1 MKKGFRKENLGMTLV
16 ELIVA
21 IAIFVAAIV
30 PMLYAFVYST
40 GFNFKSQRT
49 MQSTG
54 IAQAIAEQCKSV
66 NFDYSDLQATFA
78 MDDVTILDGSQ
89 FTVNGDATGD
99 KEGVNRGMY
108 WMYGVRATNNT
119 TDGTTTRRA
128 YDVAIDFKLIT
139 DSVTDYSSIQSMGH
153 TTYNFGDSLSN
164 ALRNEDRIAQ
174 AKAIEKIKNL
184 FEDSNITSNRTLP
197 TLPAGTLRAFFSESD
212 INIPKIVLDRDII
225 ITVSNPDT
233 YTDPSGSGNKESVQV
248 IVNYYC
254 GFDSGDD
261 GVADTANCRVT
272 RNGVRLS
279 PELHAP
285 TYDLVISKPLDADY
299 TYDTHTTP
307 LYTVDMGTYTDFN
320 EAASAVY
327 FYYYPGYKSVN
338 SSTASYRDHFI
349 INNNMSVNAKDHDD
363 VASIDDLDFYL
374 FKQYDH
380 DLDVASHVTYDDR
393 EENYVCD
400 VTLSSTGHKTFLYHN
415 LLWKVVED
423 VSHSPHIFRLQK
435 VVSPHTSVTAGT
447 NCYNCTAADSDYLN
461 YGASYK
467 KFNANWTIPNDDGI
481 SHALSNYAALP
492 YRHQDYTAYYGS
504 DEQLFE
510 ARYRISIYV
519 YPAGDNAAGNE
530 VEIMTFEMLN
540 W

>member
-1 MKKGFRKENLGMTLV
+1 MKKGFRKDNLGMTLV

-78 MDDVTILDGSQ
+78 MDDVTILDGSK
-89 FTVNGDATGD
+89 FTVNGDGSGD

-128 YDVAIDFKLIT
+128 YDVAINFSLIT

-153 TTYNFGDSLSN
+153 TTYNFGDSLAA
-164 ALRNEDRIAQ
+164 ALRNEDRVAQ
-174 AKAIEKIKNL
+174 AKAIEKIKAL
-184 FEDSNITSNRTLP
+184 FVDANVTCSETLP
-197 TLPAGTLRAFFSESD
+197 TLPAGTLGAFFSESD
-212 INIPKIVLDRDII
+212 IDVTDIVLDRDIL
-225 ITVSNPDT
+225 ITVNNPDT
-233 YTDPSGSGNKESVQV
+233 YNDPSGGSGKESVQV

-261 GVADTANCRVT
+261 GVADTANIRITHPNPYCSHT
-272 RNGVRLS
+272 PNH
-279 PELHAP
+279 P
-285 TYDLVISKPLDADY
+285 LVISKPLDADY

-327 FYYYPGYKSVN
+327 FYYFPGYKSVN
-338 SSTASYRDHFI
+338 SSTASYRDHFV
-349 INNNMSVNAKDHDD
+349 INNNMSVNAKDHEG
-363 VASIDDLDFYL
+363 VASIDKLNVYL

-393 EENYVCD
+393 EEKYSCD
-400 VTLSSTGHKTFLYHN
+400 INLNSAGHNTFLYHN
-415 LLWKVVED
+415 LFWKVVED
-423 VSHSPHIFRLQK
+423 VANSPHIFKLQRHI
-435 VVSPHTSVTAGT
+435 SPHVSVACGSD
-447 NCYNCTAADSDYLN
+447 CVNCTVQDPSYTS
-461 YGASYK
+461 YGADYK
-467 KFNANWTIPNDDGI
+467 KFNSTWTLPNDDGL
-481 SHALSNYAALP
+481 SHALSDYAMLP
-492 YRHQDYTAYYGS
+492 YRHLDYIDNYGS

-519 YPAGDNAAGNE
+519 YPAGNNAAGNE
-530 VEIMTFEMLN
+530 IEIMTFEMLN

>member
-1 MKKGFRKENLGMTLV
+1 MKKGFRKDNLGMTLV

-21 IAIFVAAIV
+21 IGIFVAAIV

-66 NFDYSDLQATFA
+66 NYDYSDLQATFA
-78 MDDVTILDGSQ
+78 MDDSTILDGSQ
-89 FTVNGDATGD
+89 FTVNGNAGGD

-128 YDVAIDFKLIT
+128 YDVAIDFRLIT

-153 TTYNFGDSLSN
+153 TTFNFGDSMSV
-164 ALRNEDRIAQ
+164 ALRGEDGVAQ
-174 AKAIEKIKNL
+174 AKAIEKIKEL
-184 FEDSNITSNRTLP
+184 FADSNITCSETLP
-197 TLPAGTLRAFFSESD
+197 TLPAGTLKAFFSESD
-212 INIPKIVLDRDII
+212 IDITDIVLDREIVI
-225 ITVSNPDT
+225 NVSDPGT
-233 YTDPSGSGNKESVQV
+233 YSDPTSHADESVQV

-254 GFDSGDD
+254 GADSGDD
-261 GVADTANCRVT
+261 GIADTGNFRVT
-272 RNGVRLS
+272 HTARILGHDYN
-279 PELHAP
+279 
-285 TYDLVISKPLDADY
+285 LVISEPLDADY

-307 LYTVDMGTYTDFN
+307 IYTVDMGTYTDFN

-327 FYYYPGYKSVN
+327 FYYFPGYKSVD

-349 INNNMSVNAKDHDD
+349 INNNMSVNAKDHEDAATIDKLD
-363 VASIDDLDFYL
+363 VYL

-380 DLDVASHVTYDDR
+380 DLDTASHVTYEDR
-393 EENYVCD
+393 EENYSCD
-400 VTLSSTGHKTFLYHN
+400 VTMSSAGHKTFLYHN
-415 LLWKVVED
+415 LFWKVVED
-423 VSHSPHIFRLQK
+423 VSHSPHIFKLQRH
-435 VVSPHTSVTAGT
+435 VSPHVTVAAGT
-447 NCYNCTAADSDYLN
+447 NCVNCTVQDPSFTS
-461 YGASYK
+461 YGADYK
-467 KFNANWTIPNDDGI
+467 KFNSTWTIPNDDGL
-481 SHALSNYAALP
+481 SLALSDYAALP
-492 YRHQDYTAYYGS
+492 TRHLDYTDYYGT

-510 ARYRISIYV
+510 ARYRISIYI
-519 YPAGDNAAGNE
+519 YPAGENAAGNE
-530 VEIMTFEMLN
+530 IEIMTFEMLN

>member
-1 MKKGFRKENLGMTLV
+1 MKKGLRNNNSGMTLV

-66 NFDYSDLQATFA
+66 NFDYSDLQDTFA
-78 MDDVTILDGSQ
+78 MDGNTILDGSQ
-89 FTVNGDATGD
+89 FTVNGNAGGD

-128 YDVAIDFKLIT
+128 YDVAIDFRLIT

-153 TTYNFGDSLSN
+153 TTYNFGDSLST
-164 ALRNEDRIAQ
+164 ALRNEDRVAQ
-174 AKAIEKIKNL
+174 AKAIEKIKEL
-184 FEDSNITSNRTLP
+184 FLDSNVTCSETLP
-197 TLPAGTLRAFFSESD
+197 TLPTGTLKAFFSESD
-212 INIPKIVLDRDII
+212 IDVTDIVLDREII

-233 YTDPSGSGNKESVQV
+233 YNDPSGGSGKESVQV
-248 IVNYYC
+248 IVDYYC
-254 GFDSGDD
+254 GADSGDD
-261 GVADTANCRVT
+261 GIADTGNFRITHTARISGHDYN
-272 RNGVRLS
+272 
-279 PELHAP
+279 
-285 TYDLVISKPLDADY
+285 LVISKPLDADY
-299 TYDTHTTP
+299 TYDTHATP
-307 LYTVDMGTYTDFN
+307 IYSVDMGTYTDFN

-327 FYYYPGYKSVN
+327 FYYYPGYKSIN
-338 SSTASYRDHFI
+338 SDTANYRDHFI
-349 INNNMSVNAKDHDD
+349 INNNMTVNAKDHDD
-363 VASIDDLDFYL
+363 VASIDKLDFYL

-393 EENYVCD
+393 EENYACD
-400 VTLSSTGHKTFLYHN
+400 ISMNSAGHDTFLYHN
-415 LLWKVVED
+415 LYWKVVED
-423 VSHSPHIFRLQK
+423 VSQSPHVFKLQRL
-435 VVSPHTSVTAGT
+435 VAAHFSVTEGS
-447 NCYNCTAADSDYLN
+447 NCHSCTIPDSSFTT
-461 YGASYK
+461 YGSSYK
-467 KFNANWTIPNDDGI
+467 KYNSTWTLPNDDGL
-481 SHALSNYAALP
+481 SHVLSNYASLP
-492 YRHQDYTAYYGS
+492 YRHLDYTDYYGT

-510 ARYRISIYV
+510 ARYRISIYI

-530 VEIMTFEMLN
+530 IEIMTFEMLN